1 MPQHTAHSRAALLA
15 AGLLCLSAC
24 GASGSP
30 ESADARST
38 PAAAEQSRPAVASSA
53 PAFSAQAIER
63 AEFRPGM
70 GQPAPATAAPGSGQS
85 PSTPGQTAPAQPDPA
100 IVRAQILLDRARFS
114 PGIVDGFG
122 GDNTSQAVA
131 AYERANGLRVDGQL
145 DADVFERLTSSDQG
159 PALTRYA
166 ITDQDLAGPFI
177 GRVPTDLEEL
187 AALPAP
193 GYASVVEMLAE
204 RFHMTEGLLRALN
217 PGVSFTTAGEAITV
231 ARVSGP
237 ALAADVAR
245 IELTKA
251 DSALRAFDAEGRLLL
266 FAPATIGS
274 DERPAPTG
282 TLTVNGVAPEP
293 DYTYDPERLSYGD
306 RKRRLT
312 VKAGP
317 NNPVGS
323 VWIDLSKDTYGIH
336 GTPDPS
342 KIAKTQSNGCIRLT
356 NWTAEALAARVKPG
370 VQVVIR

>member
-1 MPQHTAHSRAALLA
+1 MSEAYVRLRAVLFTAASLFA
-15 AGLLCLSAC
+15 LSAC
-24 GASGSP
+24 GASEPPIGSGAQSEP
-30 ESADARST
+30 T
-38 PAAAEQSRPAVASSA
+38 GPAAVAAA
-53 PAFSAQAIER
+53 PALSAEAVEL

-70 GQPAPATAAPGSGQS
+70 GQRAPVTSAAPQTPDQAPS
-85 PSTPGQTAPAQPDPA
+85 PKAQAAPAQPDPA
-100 IVRAQILLDRARFS
+100 VVRTQILLDRARFS
-114 PGIVDGFG
+114 PGVVDGFG
-122 GDNTSQAVA
+122 GDNTRQAVA
-131 AYERANGLRVDGQL
+131 AYEQAIGLPVDGQL
-145 DADVFERLTSSDQG
+145 DAVVFQRLTANDAG
-159 PALTRYA
+159 PALMRYT

-177 GRVPTDLEEL
+177 GRVPTELEDL

-217 PGVSFTTAGEAITV
+217 PGVDFQSAGQAITV
-231 ARVSGP
+231 VRVSGP
-237 ALAADVAR
+237 ELAADVAR

-274 DERPAPTG
+274 DERPAPSG

-293 DYTYDPERLSYGD
+293 DYTYDPKRLSYGH
-306 RKRRLT
+306 RKRKLT